1 MKFSLDFFKITH
13 FKFESMKFN
22 GYKKITMENQNG
34 KLPGSP
40 NSLLFVKRLI
50 FQASSA
56 VARKIRI
63 G

>member
-1 MKFSLDFFKITH
+1 MKFILDFFKITH

-34 KLPGSP
+34 KLPASP
-40 NSLLFVKRLI
+40 NTLLFDKKLI
-50 FQASSA
+50 FQSSSA